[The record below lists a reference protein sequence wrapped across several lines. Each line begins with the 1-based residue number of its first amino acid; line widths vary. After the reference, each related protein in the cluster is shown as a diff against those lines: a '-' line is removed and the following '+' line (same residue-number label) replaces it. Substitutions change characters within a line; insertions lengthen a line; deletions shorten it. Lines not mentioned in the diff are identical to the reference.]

1 VIHRITVP
9 AIGVAGDERGSFSW
23 VQGHGGKGK
32 RRPALTPEA
41 ILAAAI
47 RFADDDG
54 LEAVS
59 IRRIAAEI
67 DARPMSLYDHFA
79 NKEALLGAMSDE
91 VVGEVLID
99 PPLPE
104 GWREALGAISR
115 RLYAMLVR
123 HPWLVFVTGKYPR
136 FGPNSE
142 RQAAQFAEAMSGLS
156 LESAEMWVLV
166 GTVNDYVLGHSLRAV
181 TIPKPEHLDDVIAE
195 PAIETIPELASLP
208 DYLRTR
214 ASIER
219 FEAGLEAVLD
229 GIERQLP
236 PTSA

>member
-1 VIHRITVP
+1 
-9 AIGVAGDERGSFSW
+9 
-23 VQGHGGKGK
+23 VQDGGKGR

-47 RFADDDG
+47 RIADEDG

-59 IRRIAAEI
+59 IRRIASEI

-79 NKEALLGAMSDE
+79 NKEALLAGMADE

-99 PPLPE
+99 PPLPD
-104 GWREALGAISR
+104 GWREALAAISR
-115 RLYAMLVR
+115 QLYAMLVR
-123 HPWLVFVTGKYPR
+123 HPWLVFVTSKHPR
-136 FGPNSE
+136 FGTNSE
-142 RQAAQFAEAMSGLS
+142 KQAAQFATAMSGLS

-181 TIPKPEHLDDVIAE
+181 TIPKPEALEDVISE
-195 PAIETIPELASLP
+195 PAIEAIPELQSLP
-208 DYLRTR
+208 GYLRTR

-219 FEAGLEAVLD
+219 FEAGLDAVLD

-236 PTSA
+236 PTSS